1 MASPLQSALER
12 HGRGGVFYLHGDDEF
27 RKNEAARF
35 LVEAHVDPATE
46 AFNLDQRRGGDVD
59 LDELASLLATPP
71 MMAEWRVV
79 LLRETEALAS
89 SSRARDLVVSTAESP
104 PPGLA
109 LVLVCTVPDGSK
121 ARFYKDLASKAR
133 AVEFQPVSL
142 NDVPGWLLAHAEEA
156 HGVVMYEDAAR
167 ALAAAVGTD
176 LGVLV
181 RELEKLADF
190 VGEGRPIDLAAVE
203 AAGTRVPRQDRW
215 RWFDLV
221 GERRFGE
228 AVDSLGTLLAQQGE
242 SGVGL
247 VIGLTTHLLRLGVV
261 SEAGLGALEEALPGH
276 QRWLARRMGRQL
288 SAQARRWSSAELEAA
303 LEGLLRV
310 DRLLKSSGLSDESLL
325 EEWLL
330 TEMVRESERG
340 AVA

>member
-1 MASPLQSALER
+1 MESPLKRALER

-27 RKNEAARF
+27 RKEEAARM
-35 LVEAHVDPATE
+35 LVGAHLDPATE
-46 AFNLDQRRGGDVD
+46 AFNFDRRRGGEADVE
-59 LDELASLLATPP
+59 ELASLLATPP

-79 LLRETEALAS
+79 LLSETEALAS
-89 SSRARDLVVSTAESP
+89 SSRARELLVSTAESP

-109 LVLVCTVPDGSK
+109 LILVCTVPEGSK
-121 ARFYKDLASKAR
+121 ARFYKDLSAKAR
-133 AVEFQPVSL
+133 AVEFQAVAA
-142 NDVPGWLLAHAEEA
+142 NDVPGWLLDRAEEV
-156 HGVVMYEDAAR
+156 HGVEMTEDAAR
-167 ALAAAVGTD
+167 ALGAAVGTD

-181 RELEKLADF
+181 RELEKLVDF
-190 VGEGRPIDLAAVE
+190 VGEGRPIDRAAVE
-203 AAGTRVPRQDRW
+203 AAGTRLPRQDRW

-221 GERRFGE
+221 GERRF
-228 AVDSLGTLLAQQGE
+228 ADAADSLGTLLAQQGE

-261 SEAGLGALEEALPGH
+261 SEAGVGGLEKALPPH
-276 QRWLARRMGRQL
+276 QRWLARRLGRQL
-288 SAQARRWSSAELEAA
+288 TAQARRWTSSELEEA

-310 DRLLKSSGLSDESLL
+310 DRLLKSSGLADESLL

-330 TEMVRESERG
+330 TELVRTSSGE